1 MLLFS
6 KQEMLSR
13 KYSLDRN
20 ISILK
25 ASAKYQARVVG
36 EKGTQAHHHEISEF

>member
-13 KYSLDRN
+13 KYSLERN
-20 ISILK
+20 VSILK
-25 ASAKYQARVVG
+25 ASAKCQAQVG
-36 EKGTQAHHHEISEF
+36 GGDDTQAHHHEISEF